1 MIEKNEQSLRSCGIL
16 EKVSTF
22 VLLKSQ
28 QESGKRMMKKKIP
41 EEITNENF
49 PNATKDKPR
58 DSRISA
64 PIEYTQR
71 NNAQIIR

>member
-1 MIEKNEQSLRSCGIL
+1 
-16 EKVSTF
+16 
-22 VLLKSQ
+22 
-28 QESGKRMMKKKIP
+28 MMKKKIP

-71 NNAQIIR
+71 NNAQIIRWQKTKDRKKILKANQR